1 MRKIDPSRQ
10 AEKFLRRVPPKH
22 GRQPAPKIREL
33 ATDPNPSDSKPLEG
47 FPYCDMVVATAVAAK
62 AGYLFAVGTLIA
74 ERPPHRSVRAGF
86 PHTAPTL
93 GV

>member
-1 MRKIDPSRQ
+1 MRFLRSIKHVLCVPDKPNPEINTFGATIMQ
-10 AEKFLRRVPPKH
+10 AE
-22 GRQPAPKIREL
+22 APFESSNEQLIHQL
-33 ATDPNPSDSKPLEG
+33 QNMLG
-47 FPYCDMVVATAVAAK
+47 I
-62 AGYLFAVGTLIA
+62 AVGTLIA